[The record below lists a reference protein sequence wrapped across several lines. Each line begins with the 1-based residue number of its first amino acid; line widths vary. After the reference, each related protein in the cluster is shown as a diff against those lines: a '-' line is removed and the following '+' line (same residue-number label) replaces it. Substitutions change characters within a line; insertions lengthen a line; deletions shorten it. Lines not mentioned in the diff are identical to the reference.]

1 MKKSTLSL
9 LAFSIV
15 IILFAGGFFLQI
27 LSLPGKISLHNNPG
41 PIESAMDI
49 TRSLV
54 RSDESEL
61 RGEADGRINVLL
73 LGRAGETYS
82 GKDLTDTVALLS
94 IDTVQFQAGIISL
107 PRDLYAPIPETN
119 LFTKINS
126 IYQYGLREN
135 ESSHAIERTV
145 SFITGQPIHYTLIV
159 DFDGFEKIVD
169 AVGGVTIEN
178 IRDIRDT
185 RYPGKNYSYE
195 TFELAK
201 GWHTLDGKTALK
213 YVRERHDDPEGDFGR
228 AKRQQEVLQALR
240 DKILNPALLG
250 NIFTIE
256 RLLTALGESV
266 RTDITLQEIESFL
279 SLGKKID
286 GQRIGMSVVDAWKK
300 ESLLRVDHVDTPS
313 GKAFILV
320 PRSGTW
326 EEIRDLADNLFD
338 LSLKQTR
345 EENLRK
351 ENSHILI
358 ASTGA
363 RGADARI
370 LRSFLKESVGLSSV
384 ETILLPKNI
393 PAPESFITERE
404 NLATPYALDALL
416 KALPLEKN
424 SENTISFPNA
434 QYDIL
439 IVIGQDF
446 TTGTLEALTENENP
460 LTQPEEFETA
470 LEPKPYPGIKNR

>member
-1 MKKSTLSL
+1 MKKSTLFL
-9 LAFSIV
+9 LAFSIIV
-15 IILFAGGFFLQI
+15 ILFAGGFFLQI
-27 LSLPGKISLHNNPG
+27 LSLPGKISLHNNSG

-135 ESSHAIERTV
+135 ESSHAIEQTV

-178 IRDIRDT
+178 IRDIRDA

-201 GWHTLDGKTALK
+201 GWHTLDGKMALK

-228 AKRQQEVLQALR
+228 AKRQQEVLKALR

-250 NIFTIE
+250 NIFAIE
-256 RLLTALGESV
+256 RMLTALGESV
-266 RTDITLQEIESFL
+266 RTDITLREIESFL
-279 SLGKKID
+279 SLGRKID
-286 GQRIGMSVVDAWKK
+286 SQHIGMSVVDAWKK

-338 LSLKQTR
+338 LSAKQTR

-351 ENSHILI
+351 ENSRILI
-358 ASTGA
+358 ASTAAKGT
-363 RGADARI
+363 DAHI
-370 LRSFLKESVGLSSV
+370 LRSFLKESIGLSSV
-384 ETILLPKNI
+384 ETILLPKNMS
-393 PAPESFITERE
+393 PLESFITERE

-416 KALPLEKN
+416 KALPLEKRTGD
-424 SENTISFPNA
+424 TISLPNSP
-434 QYDIL
+434 YDIL

-446 TTGTLEALTENENP
+446 TTSTLEALTENENP
-460 LTQPEEFETA
+460 LAQPEEFETA
-470 LEPKPYPGIKNR
+470 LEPRPYPAIKNR